1 MQLRARPPPIKLP
14 GTAATEHNVDFT
26 KQLPLI
32 IRVHLCLSVADP
44 EKSDD
49 EIGEFMSTEV
59 LEVTLHLLGE
69 LRRSLLRLHKT
80 LLDQETAAYEAAHG
94 SITRGELLQL
104 VISHE
109 QFAWLHTIS
118 ELIVRIDEMLSSKEP
133 PLESDARALL
143 TQAQVLLTPAE
154 TGNEFQRRYYD
165 ALQSEPDAVLAHREV
180 MQLFKN

>member
-1 MQLRARPPPIKLP
+1 MP
-14 GTAATEHNVDFT
+14 TE
-26 KQLPLI
+26 I
-32 IRVHLCLSVADP
+32 S
-44 EKSDD
+44 
-49 EIGEFMSTEV
+49 
-59 LEVTLHLLGE
+59 EVTSQLLKD

-80 LLDQETAAYEAAHG
+80 LLDQETAAYEQAHG
-94 SITRGELLQL
+94 SVTRGELLQL

-133 PLESDARALL
+133 VLDAD
-143 TQAQVLLTPAE
+143 AQELMAEAEGLLTPSE
-154 TGNEFQRRYYD
+154 TGSNFQRTYFD

>member
-1 MQLRARPPPIKLP
+1 MP
-14 GTAATEHNVDFT
+14 TE
-26 KQLPLI
+26 I
-32 IRVHLCLSVADP
+32 S
-44 EKSDD
+44 
-49 EIGEFMSTEV
+49 
-59 LEVTLHLLGE
+59 EVTSQLLKD

-80 LLDQETAAYEAAHG
+80 LLDQETAAYEQAHG
-94 SITRGELLQL
+94 SVTRGELLQL

-133 PLESDARALL
+133 VLDAD
-143 TQAQVLLTPAE
+143 AQELMAEAEGLLTPSE
-154 TGNEFQRRYYD
+154 TGTNFQRTYFD